1 MRSFIVLLLG
11 ISCLFVGCYYPP
23 LNKLPL
29 YGYPEKT
36 LEEIKADSTYQK
48 DLAWAQDVDS
58 AQEKAKELIAEGFSF
73 GYGLCTPYF
82 NRAWLLD
89 SLNPHIYMGFA
100 ERAMHKQDTKKA
112 IEYYIK
118 YRELYQKNPSP
129 RPRSKYA
136 PNYADRANDNPANHQ
151 SLIYGKLLSLKKDDG
166 RHWEMTW
173 PGVAISEEDYDLR
186 NDFLQE
192 SNIIPENERYIL
204 ILKLFNDKKRKF
216 YTAGRLKIIEYFDK
230 ETQQWVKAPED
241 SVYEF
246 SYVEHQGMFF
256 NEEMKSLVTLG
267 QTSTPDSSAR
277 IFLLKPYAKFDDD
290 LVINSYSEYI
300 PYNSLHKIS
309 PRNVHFKPYQIKF
322 PISIPAEIPVRSS
335 IIRALGEGKLDSL
348 RTYLNAALRLE
359 KYYGAMPIS
368 DYEFSLLNL
377 LDKNTVSDSTVYH
390 KIYQELNSTITP
402 WINHTLHILIAY
414 RSYPYVFSDEFNKK
428 INALPKSSLL
438 KDFAQRPYSM
448 RVLGF

>member
-1 MRSFIVLLLG
+1 
-11 ISCLFVGCYYPP
+11 
-23 LNKLPL
+23 
-29 YGYPEKT
+29 
-36 LEEIKADSTYQK
+36 
-48 DLAWAQDVDS
+48 
-58 AQEKAKELIAEGFSF
+58 
-73 GYGLCTPYF
+73 
-82 NRAWLLD
+82 
-89 SLNPHIYMGFA
+89 
-100 ERAMHKQDTKKA
+100 
-112 IEYYIK
+112 
-118 YRELYQKNPSP
+118 
-129 RPRSKYA
+129 
-136 PNYADRANDNPANHQ
+136 
-151 SLIYGKLLSLKKDDG
+151 
-166 RHWEMTW
+166 MTW
-173 PGVAISEEDYDLR
+173 PGVAISDENYDLR
-186 NDFLQE
+186 HDFLQE

-216 YTAGRLKIIEYFDK
+216 YTVGRLKIIEFFDK

-277 IFLLKPYAKFDDD
+277 IFLLKPYAKLDGD
-290 LVINSYSEYI
+290 LVLNSYSEHI
-300 PYNSLHKIS
+300 PHNELHNFV
-309 PRNVHFKPYQIKF
+309 PQNVHFIPYQMKS
-322 PISIPAEIPVRSS
+322 PISVPSEIPVRSS
-335 IIRALGEGKLDSL
+335 IIRALDEGKLDSL

-448 RVLGF
+448 RVLDF